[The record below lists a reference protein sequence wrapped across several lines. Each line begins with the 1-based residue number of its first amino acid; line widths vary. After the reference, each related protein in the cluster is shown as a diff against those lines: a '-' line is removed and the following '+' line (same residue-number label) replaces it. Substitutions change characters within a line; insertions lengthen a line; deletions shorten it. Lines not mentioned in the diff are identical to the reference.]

1 MPATAPPASD
11 QIVLPLLTWHQTAR
25 RDLPWRRDR
34 SPYAVWIAEV
44 MLQQTQ
50 TATVIPY
57 YEQWMRRFPDLAALA
72 AASLDDVLRAWAGL
86 GYYARP
92 RQLYRAAQLIVA
104 RHAGQIPAA
113 RRELLAL
120 PGIGRYTAG
129 AILSLAFGQREPV
142 LDGNVRR
149 VLCRLYDIAAD
160 PNTATVTKQLWTLAT
175 ELVNAA
181 PEGRPGDLNE
191 ALMELGALIC
201 TPRQPRCAACP
212 VAAACLA
219 HARGVEADRP
229 LIQPTARPPHHTVV
243 AGVIQDETGALL
255 LIRRLPTGLL
265 AGLWGLPGGVL
276 LVGETMED
284 GIRRT
289 IRGQIGVEVAPTALL
304 TRIKHAYTHF
314 RITLFAWRCQHTAG
328 VPQPLQCAEV
338 RWVLPDALPGL
349 AFPATDARILQALK
363 AAASA

>member
-160 PNTATVTKQLWTLAT
+160 PQIVSLGS
-175 ELVNAA
+175 AA
-181 PEGRPGDLNE
+181 FHQSLN
-191 ALMELGALIC
+191 IS
-201 TPRQPRCAACP
+201 
-212 VAAACLA
+212 
-219 HARGVEADRP
+219 
-229 LIQPTARPPHHTVV
+229 
-243 AGVIQDETGALL
+243 
-255 LIRRLPTGLL
+255 RR
-265 AGLWGLPGGVL
+265 
-276 LVGETMED
+276 
-284 GIRRT
+284 
-289 IRGQIGVEVAPTALL
+289 
-304 TRIKHAYTHF
+304 
-314 RITLFAWRCQHTAG
+314 HTAFYKDG
-328 VPQPLQCAEV
+328 FNLTPNQQIYQLINPAQS
-338 RWVLPDALPGL
+338 RFVLSAK
-349 AFPATDARILQALK
+349 ALK
-363 AAASA
+363 